1 MYDGRAEL
9 VNRVAEYL
17 IRTFS
22 QEDVPLVKL
31 FVSQYLMSVSSRDL
45 AQKDTLDLFGSI
57 VSHWNFIQS
66 RDGDFKV
73 RVHNPKF
80 EVNSWS
86 SVHTIVEVNCPNKPF
101 LLDSI
106 RMALLNQ
113 GVQLHLIVNMNKLY
127 ISRNDKGA
135 LEDIKTESD
144 EDMDN
149 EVSLYIEVSRQ
160 DDEHTHQLQDAIEE
174 VIGSVFQVVQDFP
187 VMRTEIQN
195 NIFKDKNFGQETQEF
210 CNWLFDEDFVFLGV
224 AQFDLEEGKGFILDK
239 TTSLGLF
246 KFSCNQNFLFDK
258 MRPQLKEA
266 LLSQDPL
273 IIGKFHE
280 KSVIHRPVYLD
291 ALYIKNFSS
300 DGSHIES
307 FSLILGLFT
316 AKAYKQSLFEIPF
329 VSKKVFEIFKL
340 SSIDFD
346 SHDGRLMEH
355 VIDTFGVDDFF
366 YADAEDLFEMVFEV
380 YQIRERP
387 LIKLFAIPD
396 VFGNFYSCYVYVP
409 RDIFNSTLRE
419 KIQGVL
425 LKSFGGQTIDF
436 QTRFSESILARIH
449 FVIRGEDL
457 AFEGIDID
465 QIEKQVQTV
474 SRHWKDDFHDMLN
487 EHLGEEKGSII
498 FSSFRSAFSPS
509 YCDFYT
515 PRQAVSDINFIEY
528 LKTDRVALNFFQPIG
543 NLSEFR
549 LKIFQKDK
557 SLILSDVIP
566 ILESFGL
573 KILRD
578 RLFEI
583 HRKEGVIWLND
594 FLMTLRDQ
602 QMSEEQEVFDNFI
615 TAFKLIWDN
624 NAECDKFNELILT
637 SGLTIYHVII
647 IRAIAKYL
655 RQIKFNFSQ
664 PYIEA
669 TCCEHPKIVMSL
681 IKYFEIKFNPDL
693 VQDKRQKELVALEE
707 HILQSLD
714 LILNLDQDKILRRY
728 FEIMKAITRTNFF
741 QKEGN
746 GQKHNYLSFKF
757 DPRKISG
764 MPLPVVRHEI
774 YVYSPNFEGVHLR
787 TGDVARGG
795 LRWSDRLEDF
805 RTEILGLVKAQQV
818 KNSLIVPEG
827 AKGGFIV
834 KTKMSDMS
842 SEKKKACV
850 IECYQNF
857 IRGLLDITDNYS
869 NGKVVSPENLVYYD
883 ELNPYLVVAAD
894 KGTATFSDIAND
906 ISCVY
911 NFWLNDAFAS
921 GGSQGYDHK
930 KMGITA
936 KGAWE
941 AVKRHFRE
949 KNLDVDR
956 DEFSVLG
963 IGDMSGDVFGNG
975 MLLSRKIKLVAA
987 FNHLHIFIDPQPDIE
1002 QAYQERERLFIAAR
1016 GSWDKYD
1023 ESKISIGGGVFSRK
1037 TKYITLTPEIK
1048 ELCQLTE
1055 DKMSPDDLIQVLL
1068 KLPVDL
1074 IFNGG
1079 IGTFVKSSAESHIDV
1094 GDKAND
1100 GLRVNANDMRCL
1112 VFAEGGNLG
1121 ITQRGRIE
1129 FAHSGGAINTD
1140 SLDNSGGVDCSD
1152 HEVNIKIFLDKLVQ
1166 DGELTIKQRNEL
1178 LLEMTDDVLDLVL
1191 SNNYRQNRAIS
1202 FASHYAARDLN
1213 LHERIIEDLSHRG
1226 KLDRAIEFL
1235 PNSSEMAQRAQE
1247 SIGLTRP
1254 ELFILYS
1261 YVKLDIKQK
1270 LVTFDFEKY
1279 PLIEDL
1285 ISREFP
1291 TKLSTVYKDQL
1302 KEHPLKAQI
1311 LSTLVANIILDELG
1325 ISYVY
1330 RLMAETKAS
1339 VGDIMIY
1346 TFKVRELYNTEELLD
1361 RLDGLTSAP
1370 HDMIQRSVS
1379 DTCRLVRRATR
1390 WIHYHLKT
1398 TIDMKQWHRE
1408 ISDLERVYPDVL
1420 RGQSLD
1426 NYNAKIAQL
1435 VKKKVPANLARQI
1448 ASLPFAVSAL
1458 DLISL
1463 SLRTSLST
1471 RDLSSLYFILG
1482 ERLHL
1487 EDMREDLASMDVT
1500 NYWEALSRSALR
1512 DDIDRYHIEI
1522 LASMVEGIEDID
1534 DSDVFFKDWAS
1545 NHQESLVKWD
1555 KLVEQISLDSHKSQ
1569 DFLLYSV
1576 SIRELK
1582 TFLPSKY

>member
-9 VNRVAEYL
+9 VDRVAEYL

-22 QEDVPLVKL
+22 KEDVPLVKL
-31 FVSQYLMSVSSRDL
+31 FISQYLLSVSSRDL

-66 RDGDFKV
+66 RQEAFKV
-73 RVHNPKF
+73 RVHNPRF
-80 EVNSWS
+80 EINSWS

-106 RMALLNQ
+106 RMALLKQ

-127 ISRNDKGA
+127 IARDDKGV
-135 LEDIKTESD
+135 LQDIETEFS
-144 EDMDN
+144 EGLTS

-160 DDEHTHQLQDAIEE
+160 DDEQIQKLTQAVEE
-174 VIGSVFQVVQDFP
+174 VISAVFNVVDDFP
-187 VMRTEIQN
+187 VMRHEIKDT
-195 NIFKDKNFGQETQEF
+195 IFKDKSLEKDTQEF

-224 AQFDLEEGKGFILDK
+224 AHYDLEDEYGFILDK
-239 TTSLGLF
+239 SSVLGLF
-246 KFSCNQNFLFDK
+246 KFSCQKNFIFDEI
-258 MRPQLKEA
+258 RPQFKES
-266 LLSQDPL
+266 LLSSQSIL
-273 IIGKFHE
+273 IGKFHE
-280 KSVIHRPVYLD
+280 QSIIHRPAYLD

-300 DGSHIES
+300 DGHVES
-307 FSLILGLFT
+307 ISLILGLFT
-316 AKAYKQSLFEIPF
+316 AKAYKQSLLDIPF
-329 VSKKVFEIFKL
+329 VNQKVQEIFKL
-340 SSIDFD
+340 SSIETG
-346 SHDGRLMEH
+346 SHDGKLMEH
-355 VIDTFGVDDFF
+355 LIDTFGVDDFF
-366 YADAEDLFEMVFEV
+366 YADAEVLFEMVFEV

-396 VFGNFYSCYVYVP
+396 IFGNFYSCYVYVP

-419 KIQGVL
+419 KIQSVL
-425 LKSFGGQTIDF
+425 LDSFGGDHIDF
-436 QTRFSESILARIH
+436 QTSFSESILARIH
-449 FVIRGEDL
+449 FVVRGENL
-457 AFEGIDID
+457 NFTEIDID
-465 QIEKQVQTV
+465 QIEKDVQLV
-474 SRHWKDDFHDMLN
+474 ARHWKDDFRDMLN
-487 EHLGEEKGSII
+487 EHMGEEKGSII
-498 FSSFRSAFSPS
+498 YSSFRSAFSPS

-515 PRQAVSDINFIEY
+515 PRQAVSDINFIEF
-528 LKTDRVALNFFQPIG
+528 LNDDTVTLNFFQPIG

-583 HRKEGVIWLND
+583 HSQESDIWLND
-594 FLMTLRDQ
+594 FLMTLKDQ
-602 QMSEEQEVFDNFI
+602 NISQEPEVFSNFI
-615 TAFKLIWDN
+615 DAFKLIWAN
-624 NAECDKFNELILT
+624 NAACDRFNELILT
-637 SGLTIYHVII
+637 SPLNIHHIII
-647 IRAIAKYL
+647 IRALAKYL

-669 TCCEHPKIVMSL
+669 TCCEHPKLVTSL
-681 IKYFEIKFNPDL
+681 IKYFETKFKPT
-693 VQDKRQKELVALEE
+693 VSSEKRQKSLLALEDQ
-707 HILQSLD
+707 ILNSLD
-714 LILNLDQDKILRRY
+714 LITNLDQDKILRRY
-728 FEIMKAITRTNFF
+728 FELMKAITRTNFF
-741 QKEGN
+741 QKEGK
-746 GQKHNYLSFKF
+746 GQKHNYISFKF
-757 DPRKISG
+757 DPRKISNI
-764 MPLPVVRHEI
+764 PLPVVRHEI
-774 YVYSPNFEGVHLR
+774 YVYSTNFEGVHLR

-795 LRWSDRLEDF
+795 LRWSDRLEDY

-834 KTKMSDMS
+834 KRKMSDMS
-842 SEKKKACV
+842 PEQKKLCV
-850 IECYQNF
+850 TRCYQNF
-857 IRGLLDITDNYS
+857 IRGLLDITDNYE
-869 NGKVVSPENLVYYD
+869 NGEVIPPKDLVYYD

-906 ISCVY
+906 VACMY

-949 KNLDVDR
+949 ISLDVDR
-956 DEFSVLG
+956 DQFTVVG

-1002 QAYQERERLFIAAR
+1002 VSFEERERLFKAAR

-1037 TKYITLTPEIK
+1037 AKYITITPEIK
-1048 ELCQLTE
+1048 ELCQIND
-1055 DKMSPDDLIQVLL
+1055 DKLSPDELIQILL
-1068 KLPVDL
+1068 KLPADL

-1079 IGTFVKSSAESHIDV
+1079 IGTFVKSSQESHFQV

-1100 GLRVNANDMRCL
+1100 ALRVNGDELRCR
-1112 VFAEGGNLG
+1112 VFTEGGNLG
-1121 ITQRGRIE
+1121 ITQHGRID
-1129 FAHSGGAINTD
+1129 FARNGGAINTD

-1152 HEVNIKIFLDKLVQ
+1152 HEVNIKIFLDKLVH

-1202 FASHYAARDLN
+1202 FASFYAAKDLK
-1213 LHERIIEDLSHRG
+1213 LHERIIQDLTSRG
-1226 KLDRAIEFL
+1226 KLDREIEFL
-1235 PNSSEMAQRAQE
+1235 PSSQEMLQRGQD
-1247 SIGLTRP
+1247 SLGLTRP

-1270 LVTFDFEKY
+1270 LVTFDYSSHPFIEN
-1279 PLIEDL
+1279 LIV
-1285 ISREFP
+1285 REFP
-1291 TKLSTVYKDQL
+1291 GKLSQKYGDQL
-1302 KEHPLKAQI
+1302 KNHPLKAEI

-1325 ISYVY
+1325 ISYIY

-1346 TFKVRELYNTEELLD
+1346 TFKVRELYNIEELLD
-1361 RLDGLTSAP
+1361 RLDGLTSVP
-1370 HDMIQRSVS
+1370 HNLIQMSIS
-1379 DTCRLVRRATR
+1379 DACRLVRRATR
-1390 WIHYHLKT
+1390 WVHYHLKT
-1398 TIDMKQWHRE
+1398 SIDMKQWHRE
-1408 ISDLERVYPDVL
+1408 ISDLERAYPDVL
-1420 RGQSLD
+1420 RGKSLELF
-1426 NYNAKIAQL
+1426 NKKIDQL
-1435 VKKKVPANLARQI
+1435 TNKKVPPNLARQI
-1448 ASLPFAVSAL
+1448 ASLPFSVSAL

-1463 SLRTSLST
+1463 SQRTSIST
-1471 RDLSSLYFILG
+1471 RDLASLYFILG

-1487 EDMREDLASMDVT
+1487 EEMREDLAAMEVT

-1522 LASMVEGIEDID
+1522 LASIIDGTDDID
-1534 DSDVFFKDWAS
+1534 DSDTFFESWLEQQ
-1545 NHQESLVKWD
+1545 HESLEKWD
-1555 KLVEQISLDSHKSQ
+1555 TLVDQISLDSHKSQ

-1582 TFLPSKY
+1582 AFLPSKY